1 MKVVDFISAERLG
14 TFAPKTDRLDRA
26 IALHNQTLQMGASLM
41 SMIALLELALRN
53 ATNQR
58 LTEDF
63 GDPDW
68 LLPGHSAVRLLP
80 FEVSALRT
88 AMTHARKAAYAK
100 LSYKGK
106 SALDA
111 QAFPNGIPA
120 GTTHLAVAK
129 ARQALFPVSHGQIIA
144 QTTFSFWKRLYSQ
157 DYDATLWKTSLKRVF
172 PNKSLRR
179 SDLTRALEAIYATR
193 NRVAHHEPV
202 YGDRLDDV
210 VAALDYVRTWMGAKT
225 EADDT
230 SFKRFSSIQFLRM
243 QMDYQSHLATWETLT

>member
-1 MKVVDFISAERLG
+1 MQVVDYISAERLG
-14 TFAPKTDRLDRA
+14 TFAPKTDRQDRA

-58 LTEDF
+58 LSDDF

-68 LLPGHSAVRLLP
+68 LLPGHSAVGLLD
-80 FEVSALRT
+80 FERSAVRT
-88 AMTHARKAAYAK
+88 AMAHARKAAYAK
-100 LSYKGK
+100 LSYREK

-111 QAFPNGIPA
+111 QAFPEGIPEGMA
-120 GTTHLAVAK
+120 HLAVAK
-129 ARQALFPVSHGQIIA
+129 RRQALLHVSHGQIIS
-144 QTTFSFWKRLYSQ
+144 QTTFSFWKRLYSH

-172 PNKSLRR
+172 PNKALRR
-179 SDLTRALEAIYATR
+179 SDLTRALETVYATR

-202 YGDRLDDV
+202 YGERLDNA
-210 VAALDYVRTWMGAKT
+210 VAALDYVRTWLGAKT

-230 SFKRFSSIQFLRM
+230 SFKRFSAIQYLRM
-243 QMDYQSHLATWETLT
+243 QMDYQSHIAAWETLT